1 MPKELGSSYPGR
13 RYFERGANLLK
24 ESIEN
29 QRISFGQGVSYH
41 LADSLMRVR
50 MLPNGRLN
58 LGTID
63 ESVRSTFHMLASDHF
78 KKMYE
83 AKK

>member
-29 QRISFGQGVSYH
+29 QCISFGKGVSYH
-41 LADSLMRVR
+41 LADSILRMRT
-50 MLPNGRLN
+50 LPNGRIN
-58 LGTID
+58 LDTID
-63 ESVRSTFHMLASDHF
+63 EMVRSTFHMLASDHF
-78 KKMYE
+78 KQMYE

>member
-1 MPKELGSSYPGR
+1 MPKDLGSSYPGR

-29 QRISFGQGVSYH
+29 QRISFSQGVKH
-41 LADSLMRVR
+41 DLEDSLMRVR

-58 LGTID
+58 LDTID
-63 ESVRSTFHMLASDHF
+63 EMVRSTFHMLASDHF
-78 KKMYE
+78 KQMYE
-83 AKK
+83 TKK